1 MATAQEVASVYEL
14 YLGRTPSSEEVGWWV
29 NTGADY
35 ARISQDIRN
44 SPEAQTYAANPANY
58 QNLINTLYQ
67 EQLGR
72 APDEGGAEFWANAL
86 RSGQSLAQ
94 VSQAINQS
102 LEGQNF
108 DTQFITS
115 LYRQNL
121 ARNPEQ
127 GGFQYWLSE
136 AQAAGYTPSEIQDIL
151 VRAAIPEQTTRGIN
165 PGAEFTEMILA
176 DLEADPYGGRYIT
189 NSIYDLL
196 PDAVNVSTI
205 GDRQAQ
211 FVNPVTQQPYI
222 TNYQP
227 TSSGYSWSQTAGLDV
242 LNTPAVQAAIQRA
255 LDSGAMTP
263 EEYRTMFADIQAA
276 QNMEDVYAAFN
287 KPQAQVVIDALY
299 GQQIGEANTLAQA
312 QAEAAQRQA
321 VLDANN
327 LGFYQSNPQLAA
339 QYEAAGLYF
348 PFGADAFSGYDTR
361 TDQSNVVTDANF
373 NNQVGNLVNT
383 LYGQFGGAQDMVTPL
398 TGQYY
403 SESGLQQGYTPPG
416 APGTMFRSGVAGYTP
431 NLPTM
436 FQFGAPPVDAS
447 FQQYRPGAFQPAG
460 VTTGGF
466 ITGYTA
472 DGQPIYSEY
481 NNPSVNVPVPS
492 QMNAAQA
499 AYPTSPITAQ
509 NFDAAAYLAAY
520 PDVAGNAMYGSNPY
534 QHYLDYGI
542 KEGREAVRIPFNYT
556 QSSQLVNPSANL
568 QTIDATSNF
577 FAAPNGQIYAS
588 PDAYY
593 ASISQ
598 SAGGG

>member
-1 MATAQEVASVYEL
+1 MATREEQIAEL
-14 YLGRTPSSEEVGWWV
+14 YQSKLGRA
-29 NTGADY
+29 AD
-35 ARISQDIRN
+35 AEGLNFWLNSGLSVDEIGQSFDSIISDRQATIDRI
-44 SPEAQTYAANPANY
+44 
-58 QNLINTLYQ
+58 YQ

-72 APDEGGAEFWANAL
+72 AADESGNQYYLGQLDQGLSEADLL
-86 RSGQSLAQ
+86 RA
-94 VSQAINQS
+94 VNQS

-108 DTQFITS
+108 DTQLITS

-127 GGFQYWLSE
+127 EGFQYWLSE
-136 AQAAGYTPSEIQDIL
+136 AQKLGLSPSEIE
-151 VRAAIPEQTTRGIN
+151 AAILDSARQAEQVDRGIV
-165 PGAEFTEMILA
+165 GQTFTDMQLA

-196 PDAVNVSTI
+196 PDAVNVSMI

-211 FVNPVTQQPYI
+211 FVSPVTQQPVI
-222 TNYQP
+222 
-227 TSSGYSWSQTAGLDV
+227 SQYTTGGSAGFTAGAGLDV

-263 EEYRTMFADIQAA
+263 AEYRTMYADIQAA

-321 VLDANN
+321 VLSAQDP
-327 LGFYQSNPQLAA
+327 GFYQGNFELADA
-339 QYEAAGLYF
+339 YRAAGLDF
-348 PFGADAFSGYDTR
+348 PFGRDAFSGYDTR

-373 NNQVGNLVNT
+373 NSQVNNLLRT
-383 LYGQFGGAQDMVTPL
+383 LYGEFGGEQDMITPL

-416 APGTMFRSGVAGYTP
+416 SPGTMFRSGVAGYTP

-436 FQFGAPPVDAS
+436 FQFGAPPVDAT

-556 QSSQLVNPSANL
+556 QSSQLINPSANL

-577 FAAPNGQIYAS
+577 FTAPTGQIYAS

-598 SAGGG
+598 SAGG